1 VSDGSGTPVNALSVT
16 LNADAEG
23 ATAVAFTAFSR
34 VDFYALNAAGTQWV
48 LIGTSSSPVVTDNGV
63 LRRNRYSMSWTPGTT
78 FGAAGAKS
86 VRAVG
91 VNAANDGFSTT
102 TNTNITLTTP

>member
-1 VSDGSGTPVNALSVT
+1 LSVT

-23 ATAVAFTAFSR
+23 ATALAFTAFSR

-63 LRRNRYSMSWTPGTT
+63 LRRNRYSITWTPGTT
-78 FGAAGAKS
+78 FGS
-86 VRAVG
+86 NVPLSIRAVG

-102 TNTNITLTTP
+102 TNTNIGITTP